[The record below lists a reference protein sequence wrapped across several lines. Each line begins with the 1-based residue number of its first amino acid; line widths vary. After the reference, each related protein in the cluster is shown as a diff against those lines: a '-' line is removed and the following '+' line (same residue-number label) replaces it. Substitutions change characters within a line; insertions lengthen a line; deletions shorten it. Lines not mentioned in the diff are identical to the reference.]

1 MGNYAYP
8 IDSDVTETNGTVSY
22 DRAVNSAEYR
32 KIRKRTLSNGVYTGM
47 NVVADSGMTV
57 VVNSGAVEIEGAC
70 RNFDTNTTLALQ
82 SADSHYQRI
91 DTVVARLDL
100 SHSVRNINLY
110 VKMGVPATT
119 PIAPELTRTSTIYE
133 IGLANILIPT
143 SSTSVS
149 QERITDTRLDTSRCG
164 LVHALNDFDS
174 SALYNQISAD
184 MTSFKTTEQANF
196 NTWFESIQETLDE
209 NTAGHLL
216 NLIQA
221 IPLQMHP
228 VGELYPTLN
237 ANFNPNTAWGGTWEL
252 IEEGQVLLSAGSNY
266 TAGNSYGSNTHAITT
281 NEMPSH
287 SHNEYLHSTQDE
299 GGTTYTYGL
308 ALNSNYFAEKLVA
321 HQKGGNFNDHYTS
334 HVGGS
339 NPMSLMQK
347 SIAVYIWKRTA

>member
-1 MGNYAYP
+1 MGEYAYP
-8 IDSDVTETNGTVSY
+8 IDSDKTETNGVVTY
-22 DRAVNSAEYR
+22 DRAITSAEYR
-32 KIRKRTLSNGVYTGM
+32 KIRKRTLSTGVYTGM

-57 VVNSGAVEIEGAC
+57 IVNAGAVEIEGAC
-70 RNFDTNTTLALQ
+70 RNFDTSTTLALQ

-110 VKMGVPATT
+110 VKTGTPATT
-119 PIAPELTRTSTIYE
+119 PVAPELTRTSAIYE
-133 IGLANILIPT
+133 IGLANILIPV

-149 QERITDTRLDTSRCG
+149 QERITDTRLDTNRCG

-196 NTWFESIQETLDE
+196 NTWFEDIKGTLDGD
-209 NTAGHLL
+209 TAGHLL
-216 NLIQA
+216 NLIKA

-228 VGELYPTLN
+228 IGELYPTLN

-252 IEEGQVLLSAGSNY
+252 IEEGQVLLSAGDTY
-266 TAGNSYGSNTHAITT
+266 KAGNTYGENSHTITI
-281 NEMPSH
+281 NEMPKHRHNPITLAYGEASASPKGLNYGKDSVGEH
-287 SHNEYLHSTQDE
+287 SEFNWM
-299 GGTTYTYGL
+299 
-308 ALNSNYFAEKLVA
+308 AE
-321 HQKGGNFNDHYTS
+321 
-334 HVGGS
+334 VGGS
-339 NPMSLMQK
+339 QPMSLMQK

>member
-1 MGNYAYP
+1 
-8 IDSDVTETNGTVSY
+8 
-22 DRAVNSAEYR
+22 
-32 KIRKRTLSNGVYTGM
+32 
-47 NVVADSGMTV
+47 
-57 VVNSGAVEIEGAC
+57 
-70 RNFDTNTTLALQ
+70 
-82 SADSHYQRI
+82 
-91 DTVVARLDL
+91 
-100 SHSVRNINLY
+100 
-110 VKMGVPATT
+110 MGVPATT
-119 PIAPELTRTSTIYE
+119 PIAPELTRTSSIYE

-174 SALYNQISAD
+174 STLYNQISAD

-209 NTAGHLL
+209 STAGHLL

-252 IEEGQVLLSAGSNY
+252 IEEGQVLLSAGSSY
-266 TAGNSYGSNTHAITT
+266 TAGNSYGSNNHTITID
-281 NEMPSH
+281 EMPK
-287 SHNEYLHSTQDE
+287 HNHLPFKLA
-299 GGTTYTYGL
+299 YGEPSAAPSGLNYGSASVGEHDFKWL
-308 ALNSNYFAEKLVA
+308 AEA
-321 HQKGGNFNDHYTS
+321 
-334 HVGGS
+334 GGS
-339 NPMSLMQK
+339 QPMSLMQK

>member
-8 IDSDVTETNGTVSY
+8 IDSDVTETNGVTAY
-22 DRAVNSAEYR
+22 DRAINSAEYR
-32 KIRKRTLSNGVYTGM
+32 KIRKRTLSTGVYTGM

-57 VVNSGAVEIEGAC
+57 IVNSGAVEIEGAC

-110 VKMGVPATT
+110 VKMGTPATT
-119 PIAPELTRTSTIYE
+119 PVAPELTRTSTIYE

-164 LVHALNDFDS
+164 LVHALNDFDTS
-174 SALYNQISAD
+174 TLYNQIGAD
-184 MTSFKTTEQANF
+184 MASFKTTEQASF
-196 NTWFESIQETLDE
+196 NAWFESIKETLDE

-216 NLIQA
+216 NLIKA

-228 VGELYPTLN
+228 VGDLYSTLN

-252 IEEGQVLLSAGSNY
+252 IEEGQVLLSAGNNY
-266 TAGNSYGSNTHAITT
+266 TAGNSYGSNTHTITT

-287 SHNEYLHSTQDE
+287 SHNEYLHSAQEE

-308 ALNSNYFAEKLVA
+308 ALNSSYFAEKLVA
-321 HQKGGNFNDHYTS
+321 HQKNSNFNDHYTS
-334 HVGGS
+334 YVGGDAA
-339 NPMSLMQK
+339 MSLMQK

>member
-1 MGNYAYP
+1 
-8 IDSDVTETNGTVSY
+8 
-22 DRAVNSAEYR
+22 
-32 KIRKRTLSNGVYTGM
+32 
-47 NVVADSGMTV
+47 
-57 VVNSGAVEIEGAC
+57 
-70 RNFDTNTTLALQ
+70 
-82 SADSHYQRI
+82 
-91 DTVVARLDL
+91 
-100 SHSVRNINLY
+100 VRNINLY

-119 PIAPELTRTSTIYE
+119 PVAPELTRTSTIYE

-143 SSTSVS
+143 SSISVS

-174 SALYNQISAD
+174 STLYNQISAD

-196 NTWFESIQETLDE
+196 NTWFEGIQDVLDE

-266 TAGNSYGSNTHAITT
+266 TAGNSYGSNNHTITID
-281 NEMPSH
+281 EMPK
-287 SHNEYLHSTQDE
+287 HNHLPFKLA
-299 GGTTYTYGL
+299 YGEPSAAPSGLNYGSASVGEHDFKWL
-308 ALNSNYFAEKLVA
+308 AEA
-321 HQKGGNFNDHYTS
+321 
-334 HVGGS
+334 GGS
-339 NPMSLMQK
+339 QPMSLMQK

>member
-8 IDSDVTETNGTVSY
+8 IDSDVTEINGTTTY
-22 DRAVNSAEYR
+22 DRTINSAEYR

-47 NVVADSGMTV
+47 NVIADSGMTV
-57 VVNSGAVEIEGAC
+57 IVNSGAVEIEGAC
-70 RNFDTNTTLALQ
+70 RNFDINTTLALQ

-110 VKMGVPATT
+110 VKMGTPATS

-133 IGLANILIPT
+133 IGLANVLIPT

-149 QERITDTRLDTSRCG
+149 QERITDTRLDASRCG

-174 SALYNQISAD
+174 SALYNQINAD

-196 NTWFESIQETLDE
+196 NTWFESIKGTLDGD
-209 NTAGHLL
+209 TAGHLL

-228 VGELYPTLN
+228 IGDLYSTLN
-237 ANFNPNTAWGGTWEL
+237 ASFNPATAWGGTWEL
-252 IEEGQVLLSAGSNY
+252 IEEGQVLLSAGNNY
-266 TAGNSYGSNTHAITT
+266 TAGNSYGENSHTITI
-281 NEMPSH
+281 NELPAHKHYVVNS
-287 SHNEYLHSTQDE
+287 E
-299 GGTTYTYGL
+299 GGKEWFLGKPGGASQDSSQGISFSGTNGRNTTFETT
-308 ALNSNYFAEKLVA
+308 K
-321 HQKGGNFNDHYTS
+321 
-334 HVGGS
+334 VGDS
-339 NPMSLMQK
+339 QPMSLMQK

>member
-8 IDSDVTETNGTVSY
+8 IDSDTTEINGTVTY
-22 DRAVNSAEYR
+22 DRAINSAEYR
-32 KIRKRTLSNGVYTGM
+32 KIRKRTLSNGVYAGM
-47 NVVADSGMTV
+47 NVVADNGMTV
-57 VVNSGAVEIEGAC
+57 IVNSGAVEIEGAC

-110 VKMGVPATT
+110 VKMGTPATT
-119 PIAPELTRTSTIYE
+119 PVAPELTRTSSVYE
-133 IGLANILIPT
+133 IGLANILIPV

-149 QERITDTRLDTSRCG
+149 QERITDTRLDVSRCG

-174 SALYNQISAD
+174 SSLYNQINAD
-184 MTSFKTTEQANF
+184 MTSFKNTEQANF
-196 NTWFESIQETLDE
+196 NTWFESIKGTLGGD
-209 NTAGHLL
+209 TAGHLL

-252 IEEGQVLLSAGSNY
+252 IEEGQVLLSAGNNY
-266 TAGNSYGSNTHAITT
+266 AAGNTYGENSHTITI
-281 NEMPSH
+281 NEMPKHKHYVVNS
-287 SHNEYLHSTQDE
+287 E
-299 GGTTYTYGL
+299 GGKEWYLGKPGVVSQDNSQGISFSGTNGRNTTLETTEVG
-308 ALNSNYFAEKLVA
+308 NSQA
-321 HQKGGNFNDHYTS
+321 
-334 HVGGS
+334 
-339 NPMSLMQK
+339 MSLMQK

>member
-8 IDSDVTETNGTVSY
+8 IDSDATETNGTVTY
-22 DRAVNSAEYR
+22 DRAINSAEYR

-57 VVNSGAVEIEGAC
+57 IVNSGAVEIEGAC
-70 RNFDTNTTLALQ
+70 RNFDSSTTLALQ

-110 VKMGVPATT
+110 VKTGTPATT
-119 PIAPELTRTSTIYE
+119 PVAPELTRTATIYE

-196 NTWFESIQETLDE
+196 NTWFASLQETLDE
-209 NTAGHLL
+209 NTAAHLL
-216 NLIQA
+216 NLIHA

-228 VGELYPTLN
+228 IGDIYATLN
-237 ANFNPNTAWGGTWEL
+237 ANFNPQTAWGGTWQL

-266 TAGNSYGSNTHAITT
+266 AAGNSYGENSHTITI
-281 NEMPSH
+281 NEMPKHNHEPLKLAYGEPSTNPKGLNYGSASVNEH
-287 SHNEYLHSTQDE
+287 SF
-299 GGTTYTYGL
+299 GWL
-308 ALNSNYFAEKLVA
+308 AE
-321 HQKGGNFNDHYTS
+321 
-334 HVGGS
+334 VGGS
-339 NPMSLMQK
+339 QPMSLMQK

>member
-8 IDSDVTETNGTVSY
+8 IDSDTTETNGTVTY
-22 DRAVNSAEYR
+22 DRAINSAEYR
-32 KIRKRTLSNGVYTGM
+32 KIRKRTLSNGIYTGM
-47 NVVADSGMTV
+47 NVIADSGMTV
-57 VVNSGAVEIEGAC
+57 TVNAGAVEIEGAC

-110 VKMGVPATT
+110 VKMGTPATT
-119 PIAPELTRTSTIYE
+119 PVAPELTRTSSIYE

-196 NTWFESIQETLDE
+196 NTWFASIQETLDE

-216 NLIQA
+216 NLIRA

-237 ANFNPNTAWGGTWEL
+237 ASFNPQTAWGGTWEL
-252 IEEGQVLLSAGSNY
+252 IEEGQVLLSAGNNY
-266 TAGNSYGSNTHAITT
+266 TAGDTYGKNSHTITID
-281 NEMPSH
+281 EMPSH
-287 SHNEYLHSTQDE
+287 KHYVGNSEDGKFWFLGKPGGVSQDSSQGVSFSGTQ
-299 GGTTYTYGL
+299 GRNTTFETK
-308 ALNSNYFAEKLVA
+308 E
-321 HQKGGNFNDHYTS
+321 
-334 HVGGS
+334 VGDS
-339 NPMSLMQK
+339 QPMSLMQK